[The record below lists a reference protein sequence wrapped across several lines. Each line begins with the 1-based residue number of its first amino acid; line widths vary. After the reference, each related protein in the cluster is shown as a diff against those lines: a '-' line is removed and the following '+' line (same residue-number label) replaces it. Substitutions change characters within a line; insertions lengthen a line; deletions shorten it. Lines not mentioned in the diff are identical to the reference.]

1 MFVVLS
7 ELTYK
12 RSEAIQKLF
21 GIKLTGFAKF
31 KDKIITLENKACIHC
46 ENEMA
51 MGGKHSRGKRSYL
64 PSQLNR
70 LHNVVLIAGFYSK
83 PAIVKDVADNLS
95 RRQEHVTALRE
106 LLAGRE
112 RVGDIQFDVAALA
125 SFLDRLELCQSIDDE
140 RLPNPFIKLPQVI
153 DNGTGQLLSVL
164 DVYSDADVQLSKVE
178 RMLAA
183 YLNLDLDVAYKLS
196 NELDAA
202 SGVSLQ
208 LKQRIQRDYCEAQ
221 HFDDLLESFFN

>member
-21 GIKLTGFAKF
+21 GIKLADFAKF
-31 KDKIITLENKACIHC
+31 KDKIITLENKACIHF

-64 PSQLNR
+64 LSQLNR
-70 LHNVVLIAGFYSK
+70 LNNVVLISGFYSK
-83 PAIVKDVADNLS
+83 PAIVKDIADNLS

-106 LLAGRE
+106 LLSGRE
-112 RVGDIQFDVAALA
+112 RVGDIQFDADELA
-125 SFLDRLELCQSIDDE
+125 RFLDMLEGCQSLDDE
-140 RLPNPFIKLPQVI
+140 RLPNPFIQLPHVI
-153 DNGTGQLLSVL
+153 DNGTGKFPCVL
-164 DVYSDADVQLSKVE
+164 DAYSSSDMALSQFE

-183 YLNLDLDVAYKLS
+183 YLDLDIEKAYQLS
-196 NELDAA
+196 TTLEAE
-202 SGVSLQ
+202 SGMP
-208 LKQRIQRDYCEAQ
+208 LKFKQWIEREYREAQ
-221 HFDDLLESFFN
+221 RFDDLLESFFN

>member
-7 ELTYK
+7 ELAYT
-12 RSEAIQKLF
+12 RSQATQKLF
-21 GIKLTGFAKF
+21 GIKLAGFAKF
-31 KDKIITLENKACIHC
+31 KDKIITLENKACIHF

-125 SFLDRLELCQSIDDE
+125 SFLDRLEHCQSLDDE
-140 RLPNPFIKLPQVI
+140 CLPNPFIQLPQVI
-153 DNGTGQLLSVL
+153 DNGTGQSPSVL
-164 DVYSDADVQLSKVE
+164 DAYNSADMALTQLE

-183 YLNLDLDVAYKLS
+183 YLDYDIELAYQLSTELDLENGSA
-196 NELDAA
+196 
-202 SGVSLQ
+202 
-208 LKQRIQRDYCEAQ
+208 LKFKHRIEKEYREAQ
-221 HFDDLLESFFN
+221 RFDDLLESFFD